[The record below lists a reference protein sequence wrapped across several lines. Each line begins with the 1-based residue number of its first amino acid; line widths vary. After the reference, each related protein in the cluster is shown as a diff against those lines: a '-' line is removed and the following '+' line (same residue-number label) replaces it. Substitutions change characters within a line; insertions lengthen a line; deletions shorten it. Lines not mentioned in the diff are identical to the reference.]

1 MGCCPTRSA
10 SVINN
15 ICDVPSLAG
24 FATSNQIY
32 LDDSRR
38 AFIERTDKHIRELV
52 NGKLWGKH
60 ELLLGVKSVGK
71 TVLLTTVKCF
81 VNRHYPDVVVIMRDF
96 SGCMLDLIELI
107 YLEVSYRLSEQAQ
120 RVFCRLITLTDADDR
135 VAEMEQ
141 LLIKGN
147 IKCLLLLDEFQ
158 EVYSKQPSLGRE
170 IVQQLAQLI
179 DSNSGVFHIVVT
191 GGRGLAFGT
200 LPRDENAYPSYDMVE
215 LNLRPHCIY
224 PLVSADDFANFCNI
238 KGISR
243 ELWLSR
249 FITSG
254 GRPGLITEDL
264 VEFPYR
270 DTLNQARLIDVK
282 VLQSLFKYTQTMKSV
297 NYSAN
302 NDESVEWKQ
311 LCTWAGLLRY
321 VDVNLIDLRQT
332 QTLNMALCRLS
343 DEGYIARKTING
355 RDMVC
360 IAHISL
366 YFELMYNPKL

>member
-1 MGCCPTRSA
+1 M
-10 SVINN
+10 
-15 ICDVPSLAG
+15 
-24 FATSNQIY
+24 
-32 LDDSRR
+32 
-38 AFIERTDKHIRELV
+38 
-52 NGKLWGKH
+52 
-60 ELLLGVKSVGK
+60 
-71 TVLLTTVKCF
+71 
-81 VNRHYPDVVVIMRDF
+81 
-96 SGCMLDLIELI
+96 ELI

-120 RVFCRLITLTDADDR
+120 SVFCRLITLTDPDDR

-158 EVYSKQPSLGRE
+158 DVYSKQPSLGRE
-170 IVQQLAQLI
+170 IVHQLSQLI

-215 LNLRPHCIY
+215 LNIRPHCIY
-224 PLVSADDFANFCNI
+224 PLVSADDFAKFCNI

-302 NDESVEWKQ
+302 IDESDEWKQ

-321 VDVNLIDLRQT
+321 VDFNLIDPRQT

-343 DEGYIARKTING
+343 DEGYIVRKTING

-360 IAHISL
+360 ISNVSL
-366 YFELMYNPKL
+366 YFELMYIPKLYNIVADDY